1 MNKLGRHLRL
11 TVLSA
16 GLLCVGVAARA
27 DVGPTPEGELIPSTE
42 AQDTATMVEAFR
54 AQIQKRFD
62 TEGQAFRGAHRKAHG
77 CVQSTFT
84 VLDQLPAE
92 LAQGLF
98 AKARSYNAVIRFSNG
113 SADSQD
119 DHAGDARGMAIK
131 IMGVAGPKL
140 LSDEASAT
148 TQDFVMMNSPVFF
161 IRDAAGYVVFQKAI
175 DAGGMATVGW
185 FIRHLFHEAGIV
197 MNIRNRTVLN
207 PLDAQYWSTTP
218 SRLGS
223 GAMKFSARPCADSA
237 PALVSSDSKDRL
249 RENLAGQLASS
260 GACFDFMVQ
269 PRANPGTMPI
279 EDPTVEWPE
288 AQSPFVTVAKIQIKP
303 QAPEQGLACEI
314 RSFTPWHS
322 IPEHRPLGGI
332 SRVRK
337 ALYQEA
343 SALRH
348 QLNGQEHHEP

>member
-1 MNKLGRHLRL
+1 
-11 TVLSA
+11 VLSA
-16 GLLCVGVAARA
+16 GLMGASLAACA
-27 DVGPTPEGELIPSTE
+27 QVGPTPDGELIPSTE
-42 AQDTATMVEAFR
+42 AQDTAAMISAFH

-62 TEGQAFRGAHRKAHG
+62 TEGHAFRGAHRKAHG
-77 CVQSTFT
+77 CVQSTFS
-84 VLDQLPAE
+84 VLPNLPLE

-98 AKARSYNAVIRFSNG
+98 AKARTYNAVIRFSNG

-119 DHAGDARGMAIK
+119 DHSGDARGMAIK

-140 LSDEASAT
+140 LSDEASAS

-175 DAGGMATVGW
+175 DGGGLATAGW

-197 MNIRNRTVLN
+197 MSIRNRIVLN

-223 GAMKFSARPCADSA
+223 GAMKFSAKPCVNSA
-237 PALVSSDSKDRL
+237 AYMATSDSHDRL
-249 RENLAGQLASS
+249 RENLEGQLAGS

-269 PRANPGTMPI
+269 ARTNPDTMPI

-288 AQSPFVTVAKIQIKP
+288 AQSPFVTVARVQIP
-303 QAPEQGLACEI
+303 AQVPESGLACEV

-337 ALYQEA
+337 ALYLDA
-343 SALRH
+343 STLRH
-348 QLNGQEHHEP
+348 RLNGQERNEP